1 MAGQPTELG
10 EDFTVKA
17 FEGSNTALA
26 AAPAAAAV
34 PEAVPAEAPE
44 PMAEPARADLI
55 DLYKEAAAKYTQ
67 ASGMS
72 PKQIQVRTDAMRLMR
87 SADEKLHNIC
97 PSWRRGDAT
106 AEEPAKHGEEPATK
120 RAKVGEQQA
129 TLFGEVNAGLTND
142 ELGDGLTGGGYTI
155 TQTPN
160 VTQRLGVCFEL
171 F

>member
-87 SADEKLHNIC
+87 WIKEKQPGCLRGSSSNPRDEIEARQAIAR
-97 PSWRRGDAT
+97 RRG
-106 AEEPAKHGEEPATK
+106 
-120 RAKVGEQQA
+120 
-129 TLFGEVNAGLTND
+129 AGLRRFRARD
-142 ELGDGLTGGGYTI
+142 
-155 TQTPN
+155 
-160 VTQRLGVCFEL
+160 
-171 F
+171 